1 MEKFEFKLH
10 PRNYCFDNDDKV
22 IFTATKVEDG
32 MYKVEWDEKWNSEE
46 DFGIDVDETFTYY
59 LEEAVLRNVAE
70 GDWIVQ
76 QEDTLN

>member
-10 PRNYCFDNDDKV
+10 PRGYCFENDDKV
-22 IFTATKVEDG
+22 VFTATRVEDG
-32 MYKVEWDEKWNSEE
+32 MYKVEWDEKWNNDDSGLDAE
-46 DFGIDVDETFTYY
+46 DNYTYY
-59 LEEAVLRNVAE
+59 FEEAVLRNVAE